1 MRKNVSLARLIELN
15 KENLSNNQ
23 LFIDLIEEKVHKK
36 QVEMQERHLTKQAGE
51 ENVIKKGLVITT
63 NDYLSKKKEGR
74 NSPTKELSSFE
85 GVRISD
91 QLDYTIVE
99 MQRLLCGVR
108 MYSKKRVISHNT
120 SWRLFDIMKRK
131 KACMI
136 FYQNT
141 LFLLFIDTAITFS

>member
-63 NDYLSKKKEGR
+63 NDYLSKKKE
-74 NSPTKELSSFE
+74 
-85 GVRISD
+85 
-91 QLDYTIVE
+91 
-99 MQRLLCGVR
+99 
-108 MYSKKRVISHNT
+108 
-120 SWRLFDIMKRK
+120 
-131 KACMI
+131 A
-136 FYQNT
+136 
-141 LFLLFIDTAITFS
+141 